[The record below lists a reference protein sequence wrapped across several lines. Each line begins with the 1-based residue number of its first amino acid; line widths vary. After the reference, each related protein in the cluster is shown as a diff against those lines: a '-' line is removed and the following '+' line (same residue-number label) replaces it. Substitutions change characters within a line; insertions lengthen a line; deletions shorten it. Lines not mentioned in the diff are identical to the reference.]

1 MKVIYKNC
9 EIECTREKAL
19 SGDKL
24 LFFSVFDIAA
34 HDPGL
39 EITSGYTEG
48 KDTVREYIGYMKEIV
63 DNYIEHPEDYK

>member
-1 MKVIYKNC
+1 MKVTYRNC

-24 LFFSVFDIAA
+24 LFFSVFDINA
-34 HDPGL
+34 HDPGF

-48 KDTVREYIGYMKEIV
+48 KDTVRDYIKYMKEIV
-63 DNYIEHPEDYK
+63 DDYIKNPDNYR